1 MSVTYLIN
9 LYWKLSDSSYVFVG
23 EEESGGE
30 TEETSQGKIENSVME
45 WENGGGFRGET
56 GCQVFLSISTCRLQ
70 TRENWNGLLRGC
82 PKRSIPPESP
92 GDFGK

>member
-23 EEESGGE
+23 EEERGG

-45 WENGGGFRGET
+45 WEDGGG
-56 GCQVFLSISTCRLQ
+56 V
-70 TRENWNGLLRGC
+70 
-82 PKRSIPPESP
+82 
-92 GDFGK
+92 

>member
-23 EEESGGE
+23 EEERGGE

-45 WENGGGFRGET
+45 WENGGGFRGEDR
-56 GCQVFLSISTCRLQ
+56 LSGLSVHLNLSTSD
-70 TRENWNGLLRGC
+70 
-82 PKRSIPPESP
+82 KRKLKWFTQRMP
-92 GDFGK
+92 